1 MKNFFLKEFWKKRG
15 KIVTIMIFLG
25 IRVDYK
31 DIALRQAQLPLHQ
44 STMRGG
50 VSGAELHKAS
60 ALGTGHLIY
69 KAWAPTTN
77 IQPPR

>member
-1 MKNFFLKEFWKKRG
+1 M
-15 KIVTIMIFLG
+15 MIFLG

-31 DIALRQAQLPLHQ
+31 DIALRQAQRHQLPLHQ